1 MVYQKVYIK
10 KDEPLVTGKIDTIPL
25 PLINP
30 ISAILLRWHLVT
42 GAGGS
47 AALANE
53 VLVELIKNGS
63 EVLTSMQYGQ
73 LAALDVLVSPNLYK
87 IADLGASVTGL
98 YEAFVPFGRYLYDPN
113 YYLDPKG
120 FTSLDLRITQPTF
133 ATTTLQNFDVILIRM
148 IDHPYPSLG
157 HFRATTKKE
166 YTAAAAIDYCELD
179 RAFPYAALML
189 SEMDGVSTD
198 LLSVIGNVR
207 VNVDA
212 GKIFPIDEPSQ
223 DLYQQE
229 AMRTRH
235 NLASAI
241 ETPLVTS
248 NFLLANW
255 GFPWNGEDALL
266 QAPSFG
272 KLTLETT
279 GLAAGV
285 IRVAGIQLAK

>member
-1 MVYQKVYIK
+1 MVFQKVYIK
-10 KDEPLVTGKIDTIPL
+10 KDEPLTSAKIDTIPL

-30 ISAILLRWHLVT
+30 ISAILLRWHIVT

-53 VLVELIKNGS
+53 TLVEVIKNGS

-73 LAALDVLVSPNLYK
+73 LCALDVLEHPALYK

-98 YEAFVPFGRYLYDPN
+98 YEAFVPFGRYLYDRD

-120 FTSLDLRITQPTF
+120 FASLDLRITQPTF
-133 ATTTLQNFDVILIRM
+133 ATTTLQNYDVMLLRM
-148 IDHPYPSLG
+148 IDHPYPSQG
-157 HFRATTKKE
+157 HLRATTKKE
-166 YTAAAAIDYCELD
+166 YTAAAAIDYCDLD
-179 RAFPYAALML
+179 RAFPYLALL
-189 SEMDGVSTD
+189 ISEMDGVSTD

-212 GKIFPIDEPSQ
+212 GKIYPIDEVSQ

-229 AMRTRH
+229 AIRTRH
-235 NLASAI
+235 NLASPI
-241 ETPLVTS
+241 ETALVTS

-255 GFPWNGEDALL
+255 GFPWIGEDALL

-272 KLTLETT
+272 KLTLENT
-279 GLAAGV
+279 GLAAGT